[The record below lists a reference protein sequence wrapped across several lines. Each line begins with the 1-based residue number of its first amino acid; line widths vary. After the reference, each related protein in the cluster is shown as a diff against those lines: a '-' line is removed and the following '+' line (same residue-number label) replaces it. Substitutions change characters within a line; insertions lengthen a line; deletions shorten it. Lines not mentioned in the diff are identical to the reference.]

1 MCKDSGKKWIIFL
14 QCPLPLS
21 LWWRVLEVVGV
32 YLVIPS
38 CCKHLLG
45 VEIGDFGS
53 TEKRGA
59 RDALEEWWLQS
70 FSLSGLKGIQE
81 SFRRRLMIINSIWE
95 KVWFRASTP
104 FKGVPIFSTC
114 NFWEPFVCQRDLG
127 LICFVGGLLVL
138 PFCTL
143 HFYSGIF
150 ICQLKKRKRRWKT
163 VCLHI
168 IVDLLKEPEVWK
180 RLDTGVL
187 DWSLGLN
194 VDCLSVP
201 KVNRC

>member
-1 MCKDSGKKWIIFL
+1 MDHISSVSPSIIFMMES
-14 QCPLPLS
+14 CWS
-21 LWWRVLEVVGV
+21 GRV

-38 CCKHLLG
+38 CCEHLFG
-45 VEIGDFGS
+45 VEFGDFGS

-59 RDALEEWWLQS
+59 GDALEEWWLQS

-81 SFRRRLMIINSIWE
+81 SFRRRLMIINIIWE

-104 FKGVPIFSTC
+104 FKGVPIFSTSNYLRAIC
-114 NFWEPFVCQRDLG
+114 MLERSRWLG

-150 ICQLKKRKRRWKT
+150 ICQLKK
-163 VCLHI
+163 
-168 IVDLLKEPEVWK
+168 KEAKVK
-180 RLDTGVL
+180 D
-187 DWSLGLN
+187 
-194 VDCLSVP
+194 SVFAY
-201 KVNRC
+201 NCGAF